1 MAEDPESRS
10 LGLMFRKCLGKNSGM
25 LFSFPHED
33 YYSFWMQNTYIPL
46 DIAFIDKSG
55 TVVDIRQMMPLS
67 TRNVRPDFPCKYAL
81 EVNRDW
87 FSENGVEVGYSFKKD
102 VVTSAYRRDIQ
113 LIRDFRSAVY
123 FSAKNGLNML
133 VTYQFRDESYRDG
146 KAYKKDMSKPLL
158 KDYELILDGSVKLP
172 SGQVFEYADKGN
184 GRYIIAPCK
193 TSSGE
198 PRQFFIDGV
207 LDYRFISAE
216 GIMTAP
222 EAIDFV
228 EKKTMQYDKLRERNR
243 KRRDVYKQKREEQ
256 TPEIGENP
264 ALEGIESIEF

>member
-1 MAEDPESRS
+1 MAEDQDSRS
-10 LGLMFRKCLGKNSGM
+10 LGLMFRKRLGSNSGM
-25 LFSFPHED
+25 LFSFPYED
-33 YYSFWMQNTYIPL
+33 YHSFWMKNTYVPL
-46 DIAFIDKSG
+46 DIAFIDKQG

-67 TRNVRPDFPCKYAL
+67 TRNVKPKSPCKYAL

-87 FSENGVEVGYSFKKD
+87 FTENGIGIGYSFKKD

-123 FSAKNGLNML
+123 FAAKNGLNML
-133 VTYQFRDESYRDG
+133 ITYQFRDESYRDG

-158 KDYELILDGSVKLP
+158 KDYELILDGSLKL
-172 SGQVFEYADKGN
+172 SDGQIFEYADKGN

-198 PRQFFIDGV
+198 PRQFFVDGV
-207 LDYRFISAE
+207 LDYRFISKD
-216 GIMTAP
+216 GVMTVP

-228 EKKTMQYDKLRERNR
+228 QKKTVEYDKQKERNR
-243 KRRDVYKQKREEQ
+243 RRREERKKKKELPSG
-256 TPEIGENP
+256 TENP
-264 ALEGIESIEF
+264 ALEGVESIMF